1 MRMLARVAVV
11 LLLSASVLAAC
22 ADRESIDATSRDSA
36 ASVTAADTSA
46 EPTAASGKP
55 TATDPPGMKST
66 SNDSSASAM
75 TDSTRLIGPTWRL
88 IQFSSE
94 APAADSLDEVEVT
107 ATFSAE
113 GRVAG
118 RGGCNRYSGPFDR
131 SGDELTFGAQAS
143 TKMAC
148 MGPAM
153 EVEKRFF
160 NALRSV
166 RRYEIR
172 DRRLLLFDEN
182 DTRVLLFA
190 TDEASGEN
198 APG

>member
-1 MRMLARVAVV
+1 
-11 LLLSASVLAAC
+11 
-22 ADRESIDATSRDSA
+22 
-36 ASVTAADTSA
+36 
-46 EPTAASGKP
+46 
-55 TATDPPGMKST
+55 
-66 SNDSSASAM
+66 
-75 TDSTRLIGPTWRL
+75 
-88 IQFSSE
+88 
-94 APAADSLDEVEVT
+94 
-107 ATFSAE
+107 
-113 GRVAG
+113 
-118 RGGCNRYSGPFDR
+118 
-131 SGDELTFGAQAS
+131 
-143 TKMAC
+143 